1 MSVLLAFYAIPVVII
16 YLNVD
21 PLVLVYKQIFEA
33 LPVIP
38 VLFYS
43 ISARP
48 LLTLVLLVVRYMII
62 TAFVFEYF
70 RIIVLVLIIILL
82 FFGQAHDALD
92 FQKELYNISRGL
104 ETQITLKH
112 VLRYREML
120 IIRESFYPVLSY
132 GFLSVLV
139 VTILFLISE
148 NYFII
153 RMYAHLSAMLLSV
166 VLFCLLVVLF
176 IFKSTLNEGAAME
189 QVSLE
194 QLRRFRMGTRSIRK
208 RKDIR
213 YVLMA
218 VRSLPAI
225 SLYIG
230 LPGFD
235 FLKMCNSTTTAAFM
249 FVVDQTV
256 TVLLTF

>member
-1 MSVLLAFYAIPVVII
+1 MSFYAIPVVII

-38 VLFYS
+38 VLFDS

-48 LLTLVLLVVRYMII
+48 LLTLVLLVVSYMII
-62 TAFVFEYF
+62 AAFVFEYF
-70 RIIVLVLIIILL
+70 RMIVLAQIIIVL

-92 FQKELYNISRGL
+92 FQKELYNSSRSR
-104 ETQITLKH
+104 EAQIALKY
-112 VLRYREML
+112 VLKYREML
-120 IIRESFYPVLSY
+120 IIRESLYPVLSF
-132 GFLSVLV
+132 GFLSVLF
-139 VTILFLISE
+139 VTTLFLISE
-148 NYFII
+148 NYLVI
-153 RMYAHLSAMLLSV
+153 RMYAHLSAILLSV

-194 QLRRFRMGTRSIRK
+194 QLRCFRMGTRSIRQ

-225 SLYIG
+225 SFHIG

-235 FLKMCNSTTTAAFM
+235 FLKMCNSTTTAAFL